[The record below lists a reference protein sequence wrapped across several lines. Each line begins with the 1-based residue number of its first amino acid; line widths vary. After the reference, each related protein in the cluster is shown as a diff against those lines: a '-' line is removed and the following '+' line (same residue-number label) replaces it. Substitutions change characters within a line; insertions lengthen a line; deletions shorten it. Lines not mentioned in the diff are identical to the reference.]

1 LKKYRGRL
9 ILGTIFI
16 ICGNAVGVINP
27 MIIQQTIDY
36 LAKEIEINTLL
47 MYAGFIVLIAVGQGI
62 FRFLMRQTVIVGS
75 RLIENDFRNELFG
88 HLQKM
93 SAKFFHNMP
102 TGDIMARMTNDL
114 NAVRAVLGPGIMYS
128 INTIITFIFV
138 ITMMVRI
145 SPMLTLFALIP
156 IPMMAILVNRFGM
169 QIHKRYKEIQTHFS
183 KISTKAQENLSGI
196 RIVKAYVQEKNE
208 INEFNKLNE
217 EYIKKN
223 MAYAKVY
230 AAFHPMM
237 IFIIG
242 IGVVLVLWIGGELIM
257 NKVISLGQFVA
268 FSLYLGML
276 VWPSIALGWVVG
288 IFQQGKASMQRI
300 NEIIYKEPDIADTAD
315 TIIMETLKGDIEIKD
330 LNFSYSTNEQPVLKN
345 INLKIEAGKI
355 LAIVGRTGS
364 GKSTI
369 INLLTRTFDPENK
382 AVFIDGVDIKQ
393 IPLEVLRKN
402 IGYVPQETLLF
413 SDTIKENIGF
423 GIDNPELEEIEKSAR
438 STQIH
443 NSIVDFPDMYE
454 TMLGERGINL
464 SGGQKQRISIARA
477 IIKSPRILILDD
489 CLSAVDTITEEKILE
504 QLKEIMKD
512 KTCIWVSHRI
522 SAIKNADKIIVL
534 EDGKIEEEGTHG
546 ELLKLNGIYA
556 NLHEKQQLEEA
567 LDIAV

>member
-1 LKKYRGRL
+1 M
-9 ILGTIFI
+9 
-16 ICGNAVGVINP
+16 V
-27 MIIQQTIDY
+27 IQQAIDY
-36 LAKEIEINTLL
+36 LAQEIKISTLL
-47 MYAGFIVLIAVGQGI
+47 MYASFIVLIAAGQGI

-93 SAKFFHNMP
+93 SAKFFQNMP

-114 NAVRAVLGPGIMYS
+114 NAVRSVLGPGIMYS
-128 INTIITFIFV
+128 INTFITFIFV
-138 ITMMVRI
+138 ITMMIRI

-156 IPMMAILVNRFGM
+156 IPIMAILVNRFGM
-169 QIHKRYKEIQTHFS
+169 QIHRRYKEIQAHFS
-183 KISTKAQENLSGI
+183 KISTKAQENLAGI

-208 INEFNKLNE
+208 IYEFNKLNE

-237 IFIIG
+237 FFIIG
-242 IGVVLVLWIGGELIM
+242 VGVVLVLWIGGELIM
-257 NKVISLGQFVA
+257 NEVISLGEFVA

-300 NEIIYKEPDIADTAD
+300 NEIIYKEPDISDTTE
-315 TIIMETLKGDIEIKD
+315 TIKVDDLKGDIVIKN
-330 LNFSYSTNEQPVLKN
+330 LNFSYSTDEPAMLKN
-345 INLKIEAGKI
+345 INLQIQSGKI

-364 GKSTI
+364 GKSTF
-369 INLLTRTFDPENK
+369 INLLTRTFDPNDK
-382 AVFIDGVDIKQ
+382 SIFIDDIDIKQ

-402 IGYVPQETLLF
+402 IGFVPQETLLF

-423 GIDNPELEEIEKSAR
+423 GIDNPEFEKIENSAQ

-443 NSIVDFPDMYE
+443 ESIIEFPDKYD

-477 IIKSPRILILDD
+477 ILKLPKILILDD
-489 CLSAVDTITEEKILE
+489 CLSAVDTVTEEKILE
-504 QLKEIMKD
+504 QLIEIMKD

-534 EDGKIEEEGTHG
+534 DDGKIEEEGTHQ
-546 ELLKLNGIYA
+546 ELLRLNGIYA

>member
-1 LKKYRGRL
+1 
-9 ILGTIFI
+9 
-16 ICGNAVGVINP
+16 
-27 MIIQQTIDY
+27 
-36 LAKEIEINTLL
+36 
-47 MYAGFIVLIAVGQGI
+47 MYAGFIVLIAAGQGV

-114 NAVRAVLGPGIMYS
+114 NAVRSVLGPGIMYS
-128 INTIITFIFV
+128 INTFITFIFV
-138 ITMMVRI
+138 ITMMIRI

-156 IPMMAILVNRFGM
+156 IPIMAILVNRFGM
-169 QIHKRYKEIQTHFS
+169 QIHKRYKEIQAHFS
-183 KISTKAQENLSGI
+183 KISTKAQENLAGI
-196 RIVKAYVQEKNE
+196 RIVKSYVQEKNE

-237 IFIIG
+237 FFIIG
-242 IGVVLVLWIGGELIM
+242 IGIILVLWIGGELIM
-257 NKVISLGQFVA
+257 NNVISLGEFVA

-300 NEIIYKEPDIADTAD
+300 NEIIYKDPDIADTSE
-315 TIIMETLKGDIEIKD
+315 TIDVNELNGEIEFKD
-330 LNFSYSTNEQPVLKN
+330 LNFTYTSNDQSVLKH

-369 INLLTRTFDPENK
+369 INLITRTFDPEEK
-382 AVFIDGVDIKQ
+382 SVFIDGTDIKK
-393 IPLEVLRKN
+393 IPLEVLRNN

-413 SDTIKENIGF
+413 SDSIKENIGF
-423 GIDNPELEEIEKSAR
+423 GVDNPESDKIENSAQ

-443 NSIVDFPDMYE
+443 ESIIDFPDKYD

-477 IIKSPRILILDD
+477 IIKSPKILILDD
-489 CLSAVDTITEEKILE
+489 CLSAVDTITEEKILD
-504 QLKEIMKD
+504 QLKKIMKD

-534 EDGKIEEEGTHG
+534 EDGKIGEEGTHE
-546 ELLKLNGIYA
+546 ELLKKNGIYA

>member
-1 LKKYRGRL
+1 MKKYRGRL

-16 ICGNAVGVINP
+16 ICGNAIGVINP
-27 MIIQQTIDY
+27 LVIQKVIDY
-36 LAKEIEINTLL
+36 LAKEIDINTLL
-47 MYAGFIVLIAVGQGI
+47 IYAGLIVLIALGQGV

-75 RLIENDFRNELFG
+75 RLIENDFRNELFE

-128 INTIITFIFV
+128 VNTLITFIFV
-138 ITMMVRI
+138 ITMMIRI
-145 SPMLTLFALIP
+145 SPLLTIFALIP
-156 IPMMAILVNRFGM
+156 IPVMAILVNRFGM
-169 QIHKRYKEIQTHFS
+169 QIHKRYKEIQAHFS

-196 RIVKAYVQEKNE
+196 RIVKAYVQEENE
-208 INEFNKLNE
+208 IEEFNKLNN

-257 NKVISLGQFVA
+257 NKTISLGQFVA

-300 NEIIYKEPDIADTAD
+300 NEIIYKEPDIADNDQTLD
-315 TIIMETLKGDIEIKD
+315 INDLKGNIEIKN
-330 LNFSYSTNEQPVLKN
+330 LNFSYSTEEQNVLSN
-345 INLKIEAGKI
+345 INLQIEAGKI

-369 INLLTRTFDPENK
+369 INLLTRTFDPADET
-382 AVFIDGVDIKQ
+382 VFIDGTDIKQ

-423 GIDNPELEEIEKSAR
+423 GVDNPEINDIEEAAQ

-443 NSIVDFPDMYE
+443 ESITEFSDMYD

-477 IIKSPRILILDD
+477 ILKSPKILILDD
-489 CLSAVDTITEEKILE
+489 CLSAVDTITEEKILL
-504 QLKEIMKD
+504 QLKEIMKN
-512 KTCIWVSHRI
+512 KTCVWVSHRI

-534 EDGKIEEEGTHG
+534 D
-546 ELLKLNGIYA
+546 A
-556 NLHEKQQLEEA
+556 
-567 LDIAV
+567 

>member
-1 LKKYRGRL
+1 M
-9 ILGTIFI
+9 
-16 ICGNAVGVINP
+16 VI
-27 MIIQQTIDY
+27 QRAIDY
-36 LAKEIEINTLL
+36 LAEEIEIATLL
-47 MYAGFIVLIAVGQGI
+47 MYAGFIVLIAAGQGV

-114 NAVRAVLGPGIMYS
+114 NAVRSVLGPGIMYS
-128 INTIITFIFV
+128 INTFITFIFV
-138 ITMMVRI
+138 ITMMIRI

-156 IPMMAILVNRFGM
+156 IPIMAILVNRFGM
-169 QIHKRYKEIQTHFS
+169 QIHKRYKEIQAHFS
-183 KISTKAQENLSGI
+183 KISTKAQENLAGI
-196 RIVKAYVQEKNE
+196 RIVKSYVQEKNE

-237 IFIIG
+237 FFIIG
-242 IGVVLVLWIGGELIM
+242 IGIILVLWIGGELIM
-257 NKVISLGQFVA
+257 NNVISLGEFVA

-300 NEIIYKEPDIADTAD
+300 NEIIYKDPDIADTSE
-315 TIIMETLKGDIEIKD
+315 TIDVNELNGEIEFKD
-330 LNFSYSTNEQPVLKN
+330 LNFTYTSNDQSVLKH

-369 INLLTRTFDPENK
+369 INLITRTFDPEEK
-382 AVFIDGVDIKQ
+382 SVFIDGTDIKK
-393 IPLEVLRKN
+393 IPLEVLRNN

-413 SDTIKENIGF
+413 SDSIKENIGF
-423 GIDNPELEEIEKSAR
+423 GVDNPESDKIENSAQ

-443 NSIVDFPDMYE
+443 ESIIDFPDKYD

-477 IIKSPRILILDD
+477 IIKSPKILILDD
-489 CLSAVDTITEEKILE
+489 CLSAVDTITEEKILD
-504 QLKEIMKD
+504 QLKKIMKD

-534 EDGKIEEEGTHG
+534 EDGKIGEEGTHE
-546 ELLKLNGIYA
+546 ELLKKNGIYA

>member
-1 LKKYRGRL
+1 M
-9 ILGTIFI
+9 
-16 ICGNAVGVINP
+16 V
-27 MIIQQTIDY
+27 IQQAIDY
-36 LAKEIEINTLL
+36 LAQEIEINTLL
-47 MYAGFIVLIAVGQGI
+47 MYAGFIVLIAAGQGV
-62 FRFLMRQTVIVGS
+62 FRFLMRHTVIVGS

-114 NAVRAVLGPGIMYS
+114 NAVRSVLGPGIMYS
-128 INTIITFIFV
+128 INTFITFIFV
-138 ITMMVRI
+138 ITMMIRI

-156 IPMMAILVNRFGM
+156 IPIMAILVNRFGI
-169 QIHKRYKEIQTHFS
+169 QIHKRYKEIQAHFS
-183 KISTKAQENLSGI
+183 KISTKAQENLAGI

-217 EYIKKN
+217 EYITKN
-223 MAYAKVY
+223 MAYAKIY

-237 IFIIG
+237 FFIIG
-242 IGVVLVLWIGGELIM
+242 VGVILVLWIGGELIM
-257 NKVISLGQFVA
+257 SNVISLGEFVA

-300 NEIIYKEPDIADTAD
+300 NEIIYKEPDIADTSE
-315 TIIMETLKGDIEIKD
+315 TIEIDELMGDIEIKD
-330 LNFSYSTNEQPVLKN
+330 LNFSYSSNSQSVLKN
-345 INLKIEAGKI
+345 INLEIKAGKI

-364 GKSTI
+364 GKSTF
-369 INLLTRTFDPENK
+369 INLITRTFDPEDNS
-382 AVFIDGVDIKQ
+382 VFIDRIDIKR

-423 GIDNPELEEIEKSAR
+423 GIDNPELDHIEKSAQ

-443 NSIVDFPDMYE
+443 ESIIDFPNKYD

-477 IIKSPRILILDD
+477 IIKSPKILILDD
-489 CLSAVDTITEEKILE
+489 CLSAVDTITEEKILD

-534 EDGKIEEEGTHG
+534 ENGKIEEEGTHE
-546 ELLKLNGIYA
+546 ELLKNNGIYA
-556 NLHEKQQLEEA
+556 NLFEKQQLEEA

>member
-1 LKKYRGRL
+1 
-9 ILGTIFI
+9 
-16 ICGNAVGVINP
+16 
-27 MIIQQTIDY
+27 MIQQAIDY
-36 LAKEIEINTLL
+36 LAKDIEIKTLL
-47 MYAGFIVLIAVGQGI
+47 KYAGFIILIALGQGV

-93 SAKFFHNMP
+93 SANFFQNMP

-128 INTIITFIFV
+128 INTMITFIFV
-138 ITMMVRI
+138 ITMMIRI

-156 IPMMAILVNRFGM
+156 IPLMAVMVNRFGM
-169 QIHKRYKEIQTHFS
+169 QIHKRYKAIQAHFS

-196 RIVKAYVQEKNE
+196 RIVKAYVQEENE
-208 INEFNKLNE
+208 IEEFNILNK

-237 IFIIG
+237 VFIIG

-257 NKVISLGQFVA
+257 NKTITLGEFVA

-288 IFQQGKASMQRI
+288 IFQQGKASMLRI
-300 NEIIYKEPDIADTAD
+300 NEIIYKEPDIADNNQ
-315 TIIMETLKGDIEIKD
+315 TIDMDDLKGDIKIEN
-330 LNFSYSTNEQPVLKN
+330 LNFSYSQDDQNVLSN
-345 INLKIEAGKI
+345 INFKIEAGKI

-369 INLLTRTFDPENK
+369 ISLITRTFDPADK
-382 AVFIDGVDIKQ
+382 TVFIDGIDVKQ
-393 IPLEVLRKN
+393 IPLDVLRKN
-402 IGYVPQETLLF
+402 IGFVPQETLLF

-423 GIDNPELEEIEKSAR
+423 GIDNPENDDIEKAAR

-443 NSIVDFPDMYE
+443 ESISEFPDKYD

-477 IIKSPRILILDD
+477 ILKSPKILILDD
-489 CLSAVDTITEEKILE
+489 CLSAVDTITEEKILL
-504 QLKEIMKD
+504 QLKEIMKN

-534 EDGKIEEEGTHG
+534 EDGHIAEEGTHE
-546 ELLKLNGIYA
+546 ELIKLDGIYA

-567 LDIAV
+567 LDIVE

>member
-1 LKKYRGRL
+1 M
-9 ILGTIFI
+9 
-16 ICGNAVGVINP
+16 V
-27 MIIQQTIDY
+27 IQQAIDY
-36 LAKEIEINTLL
+36 LEQEIEISTLL
-47 MYAGFIVLIAVGQGI
+47 MYAGFIVLIAAGQGV

-114 NAVRAVLGPGIMYS
+114 NAVRSVLGPGIMYS
-128 INTIITFIFV
+128 INTFITFIFV
-138 ITMMVRI
+138 ITMMIRI

-156 IPMMAILVNRFGM
+156 IPIMAILVNRFGM
-169 QIHKRYKEIQTHFS
+169 QIHKRYKEIQAHFS
-183 KISTKAQENLSGI
+183 KISTKAQENLAGI
-196 RIVKAYVQEKNE
+196 RIVKSYVQEKNE

-237 IFIIG
+237 FFIIG
-242 IGVVLVLWIGGELIM
+242 IGIILVLWIGGELIM
-257 NKVISLGQFVA
+257 NNVISLGEFVA

-300 NEIIYKEPDIADTAD
+300 NEIIYKDPDIADTSE
-315 TIIMETLKGDIEIKD
+315 TIDVNELNGEIEFKD
-330 LNFSYSTNEQPVLKN
+330 LNFTYTSNDQSVLKH

-369 INLLTRTFDPENK
+369 INLITRTFDPEEK
-382 AVFIDGVDIKQ
+382 SVFIDGTDIKK
-393 IPLEVLRKN
+393 IPLEVLRNN

-413 SDTIKENIGF
+413 SDSIKENIGF
-423 GIDNPELEEIEKSAR
+423 GVDNPESDKIENSAQ

-443 NSIVDFPDMYE
+443 ESIIDFPDKYD

-477 IIKSPRILILDD
+477 IIKSPKILILDD
-489 CLSAVDTITEEKILE
+489 CLSAVDTITEEKILD
-504 QLKEIMKD
+504 QLKKIMKD

-534 EDGKIEEEGTHG
+534 EDGKIGEEGTHE
-546 ELLKLNGIYA
+546 ELLKKNGIYA